1 MNRETVTE
9 KLKTFMETECKIQI
23 ESDDKELDIDSFNM
37 MLIITYVDS
46 DLGITLDMDR
56 LDFDAFTSLNT
67 LTDLVLNEASVA
79 A

>member
-67 LTDLVLNEASVA
+67 LTDLVLSEASVA

>member
-9 KLKTFMETECKIQI
+9 KLKTFMETECNIPI

-67 LTDLVLNEASVA
+67 LTDLVLSEASVA

>member
-9 KLKTFMETECKIQI
+9 KLKTFMETECKIQT

-67 LTDLVLNEASVA
+67 LADLVLSEASVA

>member
-9 KLKTFMETECKIQI
+9 KLKTFMETECKIPI

-67 LTDLVLNEASVA
+67 LTDLVLSEASVA

>member
-67 LTDLVLNEASVA
+67 LTELVLSDASVA

>member
-67 LTDLVLNEASVA
+67 LADLVLSEASVA